1 MKNKINIYVLIFPI
15 IYFISSIFLLNQLS
29 PIGLYNPDPS
39 YQYLYSGLQLLSF
52 HAPQH
57 IDHPG
62 TPLQMLSAFII
73 LCQWALG
80 NWFSSSNEHSVFI
93 AVATSPE
100 KYLYSFSIILNFLIS
115 VSLYYFGKKI
125 RQLTSSL
132 SLGALGQISL
142 FTLPN
147 VLLVSFY
154 PRPESLLIFVCFL
167 LMTQLIGILF
177 DLQSEP
183 NTSRSRFY
191 ICVLCGLG
199 LAIKLTFLPLLGL
212 IFIFDKR
219 VWIKSVCITAL
230 SFFVFTSPLI
240 PAYKR
245 LIDWLVSLVVFSG
258 IHGSGKANF
267 IDFGSATSAFLVLI
281 HTYTYYY
288 IFLTIVAVILSLNL
302 IRRASLNKV
311 FDFLPKISL
320 LQTKYLL
327 VIFCVGI
334 TGTFMVMKH
343 PGVIYLLPLIPLSI
357 AGLIW
362 LSELLLTAS
371 KTLQVSKRLIAIAL
385 IAYSCFTFVNNV
397 REVGNS
403 LQSNKE
409 CAAALRADILT
420 ELHKYPDRVVFGAAG
435 CTLTE
440 CAISFA
446 LDSAPS
452 IRGLIASLIGSN
464 FYLFNDYNGRLMS
477 HQTGWISKRLA
488 DEILHKHSDVFL
500 VSPEEADHFPMFDL
514 IFVTGDKGQKLYR
527 VTGISQYY
535 Q

>member
-39 YQYLYSGLQLLSF
+39 YQYLFSGLQLLSF
-52 HAPQH
+52 QAPQH

-62 TPLQMLSAFII
+62 TPLQMLSAVII
-73 LCQWALG
+73 LCQWALS
-80 NWFSSSNEHSVFI
+80 NLFSSSNEHSMFI
-93 AVATSPE
+93 SVATSPE

-125 RQLTSSL
+125 HQLTHSV
-132 SLGALGQISL
+132 SLGALGQISF

-154 PRPESLLIFVCFL
+154 PRPESLLISVCFL
-167 LMTQLIGILF
+167 LMSQLIEILF
-177 DLQSEP
+177 DSQREH
-183 NTSRSRFY
+183 NSRHNRFY
-191 ICVLCGLG
+191 VCILCGLG

-219 VWIKSVCITAL
+219 VWIKSACITAL

-245 LIDWLVSLVVFSG
+245 LFDWLVSLVVFSG

-267 IDFGSATSAFLVLI
+267 IDFGSATSALSVLI
-281 HTYTYYY
+281 HTYSYYY
-288 IFLTIVAVILSLNL
+288 TFLTIVVVILSINV
-302 IRRASLNKV
+302 IRRASLNKIFYFV
-311 FDFLPKISL
+311 PKISL

-327 VIFCVGI
+327 VIFCIGI

-362 LSELLLTAS
+362 VSELLLSAS
-371 KTLQVSKRLIAIAL
+371 KTLQISKRVISIAL

-397 REVGNS
+397 LEVGSS
-403 LQSNKE
+403 LQVNKE
-409 CAAALRADILT
+409 SATALRGEILT
-420 ELHKYPDRVVFGAAG
+420 QLHKYPDRVVFGASG
-435 CTLTE
+435 CTLSE

-452 IRGLIASLIGSN
+452 IRSIIAPLLGSN
-464 FYLFNDYNGRLMS
+464 FYLFNDYNGKLMS
-477 HQTGWISKRLA
+477 HQTGWISKPLA
-488 DEILHKHSDVFL
+488 DEILRAHPDVFL
-500 VSPEEADHFPMFDL
+500 VSPEDAEHFPMFDL

-527 VTGISQYY
+527 VVRISQHY